1 MRSRG
6 FLCVASRRPD
16 QPRPYSVQRALEG
29 LRPCL
34 VRPRRA
40 GARSNRAP
48 ADFPCPRTP
57 PSTKAY
63 AGQPPASLPMDLL
76 DAPEVSFPRRRS
88 RSSPSSPPP
97 AKVACYRVSRAQVA
111 YEATTGC
118 LMTDGNGRLKT
129 AANVFA
135 M

>member
-63 AGQPPASLPMDLL
+63 AGQPPASLPMDLS
-76 DAPEVSFPRRRS
+76 DAPELPAPEIKIVAVFPTAGKSCLLPRLTCS
-88 RSSPSSPPP
+88 G
-97 AKVACYRVSRAQVA
+97 
-111 YEATTGC
+111 TTH
-118 LMTDGNGRLKT
+118 L
-129 AANVFA
+129 VFLIQKD
-135 M
+135 